1 MEGLLNMVAQVGLV
15 IEVRQGH
22 DHDKQQNQRNVLV
35 LWHPMY
41 SVLGFQFGSDPRA
54 TVAKLLRLD
63 LEMATFH
70 PDSRFSYQRLRAGGQ
85 KYRVQVHGSID
96 RYVHQGRS
104 VGHAHGEQDSK
115 LSLPAGL
122 DVGTTGREG
131 VSLKTFERD

>member
-1 MEGLLNMVAQVGLV
+1 MVAQVGFV
-15 IEVRQGH
+15 IEVHQSH

-41 SVLGFQFGSDPRA
+41 SVLGFQFGSDPRTA
-54 TVAKLLRLD
+54 VAEPLRLD

-70 PDSRFSYQRLRAGGQ
+70 PDSRFPHQRLRVGGQ
-85 KYRVQVHGSID
+85 KHSVQVHGSID

-122 DVGTTGREG
+122 DVGTTCCEG